1 MEQVRLAYAPRFALF
16 HQMSSVDALSR
27 RFWRGEDGS
36 IPFDGAFSSST
47 PHFQMNSAGAR
58 DALARQ
64 YRSAVRVDAL
74 RLELQRSIAVRSPS
88 LPDPSSTKWFG
99 QAIGPTRDP
108 SSPFSADRLRSPLR
122 LCGNQNEDIEGGAG
136 QGIPKAGKQSFVFL
150 LWQSSTVADIRRNLL
165 HHI

>member
-47 PHFQMNSAGAR
+47 PPHFQMNSAGAR

-64 YRSAVRVDAL
+64 YLSAVRVDAR

-88 LPDPSSTKWFG
+88 LPDPSSTNG
-99 QAIGPTRDP
+99 LVR
-108 SSPFSADRLRSPLR
+108 RLVRHGTPLR
-122 LCGNQNEDIEGGAG
+122 
-136 QGIPKAGKQSFVFL
+136 PFL
-150 LWQSSTVADIRRNLL
+150 LTVCGRLFDSVATRMKI
-165 HHI
+165 